1 MSVETVIIV
10 ANRLSA
16 WCIRLMI
23 GGNKGWGRDGGVV
36 GCSLVSCRAGWLALR
51 LGCRAMRKQPPPSK
65 GKWLIVSFSLFQ
77 SVSAPVKPSLE
88 LAVTYVRPW
97 FVSLCWPRVF
107 GGERGLSCCTVPCTR
122 LHFIQSGSRLWIV
135 IRTLHAVFPCTSTN
149 KIRDWSQFRRG
160 DRCSGKC
167 SCSSVVDGDHWS
179 VCQMCHRV
187 WFVAQT
193 FTLLIY

>member
-36 GCSLVSCRAGWLALR
+36 GFSLVSCRAGWLAHWLYR
-51 LGCRAMRKQPPPSK
+51 RAMRKQPPPSK

-77 SVSAPVKPSLE
+77 SFSEPIKPSLE

-97 FVSLCWPRVF
+97 FVCLCWPGVF

-122 LHFIQSGSRLWIV
+122 LHFIQSGSPV
-135 IRTLHAVFPCTSTN
+135 NSDSNPNQLHAFFPCTSTI
-149 KIRDWSQFRRG
+149 IRFVTDPNSEG
-160 DRCSGKC
+160 ATDAVE
-167 SCSSVVDGDHWS
+167 SVRALV
-179 VCQMCHRV
+179 
-187 WFVAQT
+187 
-193 FTLLIY
+193 

>member
-1 MSVETVIIV
+1 
-10 ANRLSA
+10 
-16 WCIRLMI
+16 MI

-36 GCSLVSCRAGWLALR
+36 GFSLVSCRAGWLAHWLCR
-51 LGCRAMRKQPPPSK
+51 RAMRKQPPPSK

-77 SVSAPVKPSLE
+77 SFSEPLNPSLE

-97 FVSLCWPRVF
+97 FVCLCWPGVF
-107 GGERGLSCCTVPCTR
+107 GGERGLFCCTVPCTR
-122 LHFIQSGSRLWIV
+122 LHFIQSGSPV
-135 IRTLHAVFPCTSTN
+135 NSDSNSNQLHAFFPCTSTN

-167 SCSSVVDGDHWS
+167 SRFSVDGDHWS